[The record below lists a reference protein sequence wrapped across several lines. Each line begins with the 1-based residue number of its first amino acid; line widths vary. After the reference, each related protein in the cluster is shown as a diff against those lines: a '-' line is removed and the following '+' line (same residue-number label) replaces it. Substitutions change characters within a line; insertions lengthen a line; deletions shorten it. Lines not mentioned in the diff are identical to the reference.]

1 VEQVNPSLLLN
12 NSLLREHGQ
21 LVNLKLARVVSVFEP
36 QAYLYSKIKRR
47 QCSCKL
53 SQEVILERNHNM
65 LKIFK
70 NQVNYSTKM
79 GKNLYYDVLEE
90 SKDSFCSHCNVK
102 YLVTDSKFAP
112 C

>member
-1 VEQVNPSLLLN
+1 
-12 NSLLREHGQ
+12 
-21 LVNLKLARVVSVFEP
+21 
-36 QAYLYSKIKRR
+36 
-47 QCSCKL
+47 
-53 SQEVILERNHNM
+53 M

-90 SKDSFCSHCNVK
+90 SKDSFCTHCNSK

-112 C
+112 CQKIEILSISQQQHASQQPLNLCDSIATCWLVDPFINMAAVGDVINLTAYYFLSPAQ